1 MNFDYTSILR
11 IVTLYNIK
19 KKKKKDPKIKSKPK
33 IQYK

>member
-19 KKKKKDPKIKSKPK
+19 KNTKIKSKPK
-33 IQYK
+33 IQ